1 MNRYAKY
8 KSSGF
13 DWIGEIPSHWMVRR
27 VSTFGE
33 FFKGRGIRKDETKSV
48 GLPCI
53 RYGEIYTKYD
63 RIIFNTTSFID
74 EETSKESELIKK
86 GDVLFA
92 GSGETIEDIGKAI
105 VYFGASDAYAGGDT
119 IVLRLQDRIDPIY
132 ASFLMNA
139 SFVQHQKSISAKG
152 EIIVH
157 IYPKDIREII
167 IPLPPKEEQAV
178 IGNYLGKKTTQIDSL
193 ITKKQKL
200 IELLKEERKVIINE
214 AINGE
219 GKNWKR
225 KKLKYIAR
233 IQGGFAF
240 NSDDFT
246 PIGIQLIKIGN
257 LYQNEFSLERQ
268 PTFLPTEF
276 SNEYKEWLVTDG
288 DILISMTGTLGKR
301 DYGYAIQI

>member
-63 RIIFNTTSFID
+63 RIVFNTTSFID

-92 GSGETIEDIGKAI
+92 GSGETTEDIGKAI
-105 VYFGASDAYAGGDT
+105 VYFGVSDAYAGGDT
-119 IVLRLQDRIDPIY
+119 IVLRLQDAIDPIY

-139 SFVQHQKSISAKG
+139 SFVQHQKSISARG

-157 IYPKDIREII
+157 IYPKDIR
-167 IPLPPKEEQAV
+167 
-178 IGNYLGKKTTQIDSL
+178 
-193 ITKKQKL
+193 
-200 IELLKEERKVIINE
+200 
-214 AINGE
+214 
-219 GKNWKR
+219 
-225 KKLKYIAR
+225 
-233 IQGGFAF
+233 
-240 NSDDFT
+240 
-246 PIGIQLIKIGN
+246 
-257 LYQNEFSLERQ
+257 
-268 PTFLPTEF
+268 
-276 SNEYKEWLVTDG
+276 
-288 DILISMTGTLGKR
+288 
-301 DYGYAIQI
+301 